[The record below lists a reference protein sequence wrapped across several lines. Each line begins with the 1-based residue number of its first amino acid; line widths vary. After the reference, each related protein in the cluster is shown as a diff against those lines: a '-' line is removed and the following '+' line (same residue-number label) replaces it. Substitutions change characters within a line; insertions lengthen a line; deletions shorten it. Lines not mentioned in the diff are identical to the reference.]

1 MFTKLNDILG
11 VKNKEFGLLENQI
24 GLAKGQFK
32 YYIENN
38 ILPTSS
44 ELKKIKEIY
53 SIDIDNLK
61 IQLGIYDYELKYKL
75 AKIDVPKLDLI
86 QSELKFSTNLG
97 KLYQGDCLELLKNMP
112 DNSVDVVFA
121 DPPFNLNKE
130 YKSGI
135 DDNLAFND
143 YLYWCEKWLDECIR
157 ILKYGGSLFLWNIP
171 KWNTYLSEF
180 LNRRILFKNWIA
192 TDIKFSLPINGR
204 LYPSHYSLLYYT
216 KGKPNTFHPDRLALD
231 TCRKCYSEIKDYG
244 GYKNKLNP
252 EGINLTDVWLDIPP
266 VRHTKHKRRSD
277 ANELSVKLLD
287 RIIEM
292 SSNENDVIFD
302 PFGGSGTT
310 YSVAEIKNRRWIGV
324 ELGPVDEI
332 IDRFNSI
339 ERDVELLNKYNETKN
354 VLFPA
359 KVKKNR
365 KLNNLWT
372 EDDFL

>member
-1 MFTKLNDILG
+1 
-11 VKNKEFGLLENQI
+11 
-24 GLAKGQFK
+24 
-32 YYIENN
+32 
-38 ILPTSS
+38 
-44 ELKKIKEIY
+44 
-53 SIDIDNLK
+53 
-61 IQLGIYDYELKYKL
+61 
-75 AKIDVPKLDLI
+75 
-86 QSELKFSTNLG
+86 
-97 KLYQGDCLELLKNMP
+97 
-112 DNSVDVVFA
+112 
-121 DPPFNLNKE
+121 
-130 YKSGI
+130 
-135 DDNLAFND
+135 
-143 YLYWCEKWLDECIR
+143 
-157 ILKYGGSLFLWNIP
+157 
-171 KWNTYLSEF
+171 
-180 LNRRILFKNWIA
+180 
-192 TDIKFSLPINGR
+192 
-204 LYPSHYSLLYYT
+204 LYYT